1 MQHGGRDFYSLSMS
15 GKRAYSCVCP
25 NYTIKVIA
33 MWRLQRPRF
42 GSGAEL
48 SPGNIRLR
56 SFHAMAR
63 VSNSNRLLEIF
74 DCTGISC
81 VSSIEK
87 QYMEGH
93 VSPLLSQSAR
103 LQRKFPQK
111 LAQKENEA

>member
-1 MQHGGRDFYSLSMS
+1 MLCSMVAVTFTAS
-15 GKRAYSCVCP
+15 QSRGNAPTPASVRTTLLKLLPCGDCNDHV
-25 NYTIKVIA
+25 
-33 MWRLQRPRF
+33 
-42 GSGAEL
+42 SGAEL
-48 SPGNIRLR
+48 SPGNIRLG